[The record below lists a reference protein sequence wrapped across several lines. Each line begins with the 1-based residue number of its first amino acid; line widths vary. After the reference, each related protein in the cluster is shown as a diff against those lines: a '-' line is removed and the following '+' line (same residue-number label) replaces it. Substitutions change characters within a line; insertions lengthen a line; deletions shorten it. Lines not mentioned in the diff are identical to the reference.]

1 MMSVRKSD
9 VPAGTACANSALRSM
24 SCTCERILN
33 DAAYQMAQDTS
44 GVPLRRRLLREQ
56 IGQVIRAR
64 TANFINLP
72 SQHDRAYP

>member
-9 VPAGTACANSALRSM
+9 VPAGTACANSAPRYLVLSDKFALDGSLAM
-24 SCTCERILN
+24 
-33 DAAYQMAQDTS
+33 
-44 GVPLRRRLLREQ
+44 PPRRRLLRKQ

>member
-9 VPAGTACANSALRSM
+9 VPAGTACANSALRYLVLGDKFALDGSLAM
-24 SCTCERILN
+24 
-33 DAAYQMAQDTS
+33 
-44 GVPLRRRLLREQ
+44 PPRRRLLREQ

>member
-1 MMSVRKSD
+1 MNFHARASLQHQSYSNSWAAAESGHDLRFWHERASPD
-9 VPAGTACANSALRSM
+9 GPLAVPH
-24 SCTCERILN
+24 
-33 DAAYQMAQDTS
+33 
-44 GVPLRRRLLREQ
+44 RRRLLREQ